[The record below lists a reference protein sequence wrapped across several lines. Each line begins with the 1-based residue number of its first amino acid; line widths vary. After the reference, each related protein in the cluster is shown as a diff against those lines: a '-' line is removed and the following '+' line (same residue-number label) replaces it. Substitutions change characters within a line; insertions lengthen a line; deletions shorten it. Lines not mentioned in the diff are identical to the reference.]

1 MKTLCLSIIISLL
14 WISSLE
20 NSLAQIPKAPK
31 NLEFFE
37 GYGFRFSTTQY
48 GSFYWQNVP
57 NATGYRIDVANDSLF
72 TDILPGL
79 HNIPI
84 IRHIIEGYSFPPRW
98 IPGTTTATIFGLS
111 HSSLYYCRIRA
122 ENSAGTSENST
133 TLTIKTAPVNCIV
146 IEPIGV
152 SDSSISIRWRDA
164 KKFRYRDDIAT
175 NSLCPASSTNATFS
189 VRYEPFFQD
198 SFCLETIGA
207 FVPSFTNTAN
217 TLSVQGSSITLKN
230 LNANTRYAIAL
241 SLPPNGTGK
250 VCNITTLPRQFSQ
263 YGRIISF
270 YEGPLAHRSPRDTSA
285 YYSRND
291 TNTTLEKA
299 LSLVEQVRSM
309 GIAIDTLW
317 FHASV
322 ARPLTGRVFVPSPDG
337 DFKLY
342 PAVCG
347 FTIKLR
353 QKDDRLAA
361 LGFTNRVGFW
371 QYADNLMFYRY
382 IFSGTTSV
390 SMPFALNTPIA
401 IAPNPTSDQTT
412 IYYTLPNPSTV
423 TIEVYNLL
431 GHRLYDNI
439 LGYQNAGTHTTS
451 LDLHHLSNGMYRI
464 HLRMSNGTAP
474 AQIATQAITILK

>member
-1 MKTLCLSIIISLL
+1 MVAFLWLCSFKN
-14 WISSLE
+14 SS
-20 NSLAQIPKAPK
+20 AQIPNAPK

-84 IRHIIEGYSFPPRW
+84 IRHRIGIHSFPPRW

-111 HSSLYYCRIRA
+111 HSSLYYCRVRA

-133 TLTIKTAPVNCIV
+133 TLTIKTAPVSCIV
-146 IEPIGV
+146 IEPMVV
-152 SDSSISIRWRDA
+152 SDSSISLRWRDA
-164 KKFRYRDDIAT
+164 KKFRYGDDSGT
-175 NSLCPASSTNATFS
+175 NSLCPTNSNATFS

-198 SFCLETIGA
+198 SFCIGTFA
-207 FVPSFTNTAN
+207 PYFTNTAN

-230 LNANTRYAIAL
+230 LNANTRYAVGL
-241 SLPPNGTGK
+241 SLPPNGTGRI
-250 VCNITTLPRQFSQ
+250 CNITTLPRQFSQ

-309 GIAIDTLW
+309 GIAVDTLW
-317 FHASV
+317 FHPPATF
-322 ARPLTGRVFVPSPDG
+322 PLLTGAPIITTG
-337 DFKLY
+337 DPERDYILFLGH
-342 PAVCG
+342 PCG

-412 IYYTLPNPSTV
+412 MYYTLPSPSTV
-423 TIEVYNLL
+423 TIEVYDLL
-431 GHRLYDNI
+431 GHRLYNNT
-439 LGYQNAGTHTTS
+439 LGYQNAGTHTTP
-451 LDLHHLSNGMYRI
+451 LDLHHLSNGMYRVY
-464 HLRMSNGTAP
+464 LRMSNGTAP
-474 AQIATQAITILK
+474 AQTATQAITILK